1 MICKLT
7 NVKENMLL
15 RRIKLSWRIK
25 NAKNVFLLIKNI
37 IFVSET
43 ILYQMKHI
51 SFRKKMIRLTVIT
64 SVITSLILFLFVCV
78 FLFWIKP
85 FKILPYYV
93 VKDEGIEE
101 IMNKKDI
108 NKKDFLYMKSY
119 LGQDFKGIINSIGK
133 LSNSGVIISPE
144 QYASNMSS
152 YYNTLIAVLSFL
164 LVILNVI
171 AFFSL
176 KTNAELDLKY
186 RINNLECETN
196 DKMAKLVEAK
206 LLDSET
212 VHNKIQALLVSWL
225 NENEI
230 NNEDSSNNED
240 VDKKFDLI
248 EERLVKLEQLLNHKL
263 SLGTVTV

>member
-1 MICKLT
+1 MK
-7 NVKENMLL
+7 
-15 RRIKLSWRIK
+15 RIRYKHKVIK
-25 NAKNVFLLIKNI
+25 K
-37 IFVSET
+37 
-43 ILYQMKHI
+43 
-51 SFRKKMIRLTVIT
+51 TVIT
-64 SVITSLILFLFVCV
+64 SVVTSLILFLFICV

-93 VKDEGIEE
+93 VKDREIEK
-101 IMNKKDI
+101 IINKKDI
-108 NKKDFLYMKSY
+108 NKKDFLYIKSH
-119 LGQDFKGIINSIGK
+119 LGQDYKGTINSIEN

-196 DKMAKLVEAK
+196 DRMAKVVESK

-212 VHNKIQALLVSWL
+212 VHNKIQALLVSWIS
-225 NENEI
+225 ENEI
-230 NNEDSSNNED
+230 CNDDSSNVED
-240 VDKKFDLI
+240 VEEKIASI
-248 EERLVKLEQLLNHKL
+248 EQRLLKLEKIQAETL
-263 SLGTVTV
+263 SSGKVTI